1 MNIPKEMLVDAKLK
15 GIADKLKPAVFRQG
29 DSYCVLYG
37 PTPQNG
43 IFGCGSSID
52 EALTDWEGNLIKT
65 LHNDI
70 EIKRVLAYTNPP
82 QDVIAFLDDYRN
94 RAKHDETGYDINKQF

>member
-15 GIADKLKPAVFRQG
+15 GIADKLKPSVFRQG

-37 PTPQNG
+37 ADAQNG
-43 IFGCGSSID
+43 ILGYGISIE

-70 EIKRVLAYTNPP
+70 EIKRVLAHTNPP
-82 QDVIAFLDDYRN
+82 QDVSAFLDDYRD
-94 RAKHDETGYDINKQF
+94 RAKHDETGYDINKQY

>member
-1 MNIPKEMLVDAKLK
+1 MNIPKEMLVDAKLN

-37 PTPQNG
+37 PTPENG
-43 IFGCGSSID
+43 IFGCGISIE
-52 EALTDWEGNLIKT
+52 EALADWEGNLIKT
-65 LHNDI
+65 FHNDI
-70 EIKRVLAYTNPP
+70 EIKRILAHTNPP
-82 QDVIAFLDDYRN
+82 QDVRAFLDDYRN

>member
-1 MNIPKEMLVDAKLK
+1 MLVDAKLK
-15 GIADKLKPAVFRQG
+15 GIADKLKPSVFRQG

-37 PTPQNG
+37 ADAQNG
-43 IFGCGSSID
+43 ILGYGISIE

-70 EIKRVLAYTNPP
+70 EIKRVLAHTNPP
-82 QDVIAFLDDYRN
+82 QDVSAFLDDYRD
-94 RAKHDETGYDINKQF
+94 RAKHDETGYDINKQY